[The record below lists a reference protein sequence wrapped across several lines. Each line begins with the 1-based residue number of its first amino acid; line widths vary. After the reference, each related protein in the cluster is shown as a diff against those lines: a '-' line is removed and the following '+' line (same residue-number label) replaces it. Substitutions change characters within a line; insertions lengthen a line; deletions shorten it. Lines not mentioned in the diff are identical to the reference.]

1 VSALLTIAVLV
12 GGLLLIGFA
21 LRVLWLLIKVAVLV
35 VAVVF
40 LAHLIGLA

>member
-1 VSALLTIAVLV
+1 VSTLLLVAVFV

-21 LRVLWLLIKVAVLV
+21 LRVLWFLIKLAVLI
-35 VAVVF
+35 VALVF